1 MSKFAALILVFL
13 NFVFVQAQDLKLLR
27 GTVLDKNSA
36 PLEFANAILLQ
47 SKDSSLVKG
56 AITDVTGSY
65 MFEEISTGEYI
76 VMITQVGYEKAYSST
91 ISVNSNSSSNSIPP
105 ITLIENIIQLKEANI
120 VALKPFIERRVDKT
134 IVNVENSIIDAGS
147 TALEILKRSPGV
159 VVDNDGNISIRGKQG
174 VQVLID
180 DKQTYLSSS
189 DLYILLRNMSSDQLS
204 SIEIITNPSAKY
216 DASGNSGILNIKLR
230 KKQNLGMNGSL
241 TISYG
246 QGQYPDFGTGTNLNY
261 RNERFN
267 LFGNYNYTY
276 GYYFEEVD
284 LNRRFIET
292 DHTSSFIQNTF
303 DKGRYINRNFRGG
316 LDYFLTDKQTLGLQ
330 VRANSSVNK
339 DRSTSRT
346 EVYNYTSTSDSG
358 YVTLNEND
366 SKWRNTSTNLNYLYR
381 IDSLGKEFSADLNY
395 GSFNNASD
403 FRFQTDHFF
412 NDDTIKPYQELAT
425 NDQPASI
432 DIRTAKVDYIHPFNK
447 FVKIE
452 AGIKSSFVKTD
463 SDVKYYTVQGGVS
476 ILDSGKSNH
485 FVYKENINAVY
496 LSTSFEYEKFGFQFG
511 LRAEQ
516 TRAEG
521 EQLTVLSKFKRDY
534 LQFFPTAFLSYTFS
548 DKHESRFSY
557 SKRIDRPGYQ
567 DLNPFR
573 YFLDPY
579 NYMEGNPEL
588 EPQQSNSFELS
599 HTFLKI
605 ITVSVNYSHTTNA
618 MTQISQ
624 QIDSTRTTFMRTEN
638 LDQNDNYGVGIN
650 FPIQITKWLN
660 SSNNINLFNNQY
672 KGISSVGEVD
682 KRLTSYSI
690 NSYNSI
696 ILPHSWSM
704 ELSGYYS
711 SRMVWGTLLIDPHFA
726 IAAGFRKT
734 FMNDKFALRV
744 NVNDIFHTEK
754 FDSEIKYQNVDAD
767 YKRVYDSQFIRL
779 HFSYNFGKKNVA
791 KARQRQSGS
800 QEEENRIKTG
810 H

>member
-189 DLYILLRNMSSDQLS
+189 DLYTLLRNMSSDQLS

-412 NDDTIKPYQELAT
+412 NDGTI
-425 NDQPASI
+425 
-432 DIRTAKVDYIHPFNK
+432 
-447 FVKIE
+447 
-452 AGIKSSFVKTD
+452 
-463 SDVKYYTVQGGVS
+463 
-476 ILDSGKSNH
+476 
-485 FVYKENINAVY
+485 
-496 LSTSFEYEKFGFQFG
+496 
-511 LRAEQ
+511 
-516 TRAEG
+516 
-521 EQLTVLSKFKRDY
+521 
-534 LQFFPTAFLSYTFS
+534 
-548 DKHESRFSY
+548 
-557 SKRIDRPGYQ
+557 
-567 DLNPFR
+567 
-573 YFLDPY
+573 
-579 NYMEGNPEL
+579 
-588 EPQQSNSFELS
+588 
-599 HTFLKI
+599 
-605 ITVSVNYSHTTNA
+605 
-618 MTQISQ
+618 
-624 QIDSTRTTFMRTEN
+624 
-638 LDQNDNYGVGIN
+638 
-650 FPIQITKWLN
+650 
-660 SSNNINLFNNQY
+660 
-672 KGISSVGEVD
+672 
-682 KRLTSYSI
+682 
-690 NSYNSI
+690 
-696 ILPHSWSM
+696 
-704 ELSGYYS
+704 
-711 SRMVWGTLLIDPHFA
+711 
-726 IAAGFRKT
+726 
-734 FMNDKFALRV
+734 
-744 NVNDIFHTEK
+744 
-754 FDSEIKYQNVDAD
+754 
-767 YKRVYDSQFIRL
+767 
-779 HFSYNFGKKNVA
+779 
-791 KARQRQSGS
+791 
-800 QEEENRIKTG
+800 
-810 H
+810 